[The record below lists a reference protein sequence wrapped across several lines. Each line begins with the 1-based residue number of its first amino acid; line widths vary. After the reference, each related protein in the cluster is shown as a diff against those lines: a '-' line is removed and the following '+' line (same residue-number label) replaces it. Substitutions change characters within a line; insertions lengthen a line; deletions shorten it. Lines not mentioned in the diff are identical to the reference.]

1 MSEAA
6 VKVAV
11 HRLRGRFR
19 DRLREEIAQTVA
31 GPEEVDDEIRSLFEA
46 LRH

>member
-11 HRLRGRFR
+11 HRLR
-19 DRLREEIAQTVA
+19 DRYRQAVEQEVAQTLEQGVSLD
-31 GPEEVDDEIRSLFEA
+31 EELRALMDSLA
-46 LRH
+46 S